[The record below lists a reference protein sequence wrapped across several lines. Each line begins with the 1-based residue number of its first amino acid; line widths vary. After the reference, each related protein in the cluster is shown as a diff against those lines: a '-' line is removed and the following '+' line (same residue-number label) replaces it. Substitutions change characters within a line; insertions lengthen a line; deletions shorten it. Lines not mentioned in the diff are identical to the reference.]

1 MNTELCLL
9 VAVATAATA
18 TDVSFVCFSSNEIT
32 SMSSVINIKFANF
45 TIGFGSAT

>member
-9 VAVATAATA
+9 VAVTIATAATA

-32 SMSSVINIKFANF
+32 SSVINIKFANF